1 MSKTQYFYPFFVSSV
16 ILPYFPLFRITFLLT
31 EASNRVTMDSK
42 EVESMREYKPM
53 QFDFWPPIC
62 LENSLIGDAGIGV
75 DESRDGRYVRSH
87 SHGPLFELTYIV
99 RGSGT
104 SYAAGIPTKV
114 KEGDIFLSVPYERHR
129 LDSDAGA
136 PLCQQFVSFGILS
149 PKLTTLSDRLWKV
162 SLPPTNRIFHD
173 DGIPL
178 LMDLILEEL
187 SGDLKSYRTEILS
200 TLIDQ
205 ITFRMLRAY
214 ADFSPKPLSAAPS
227 DKELV
232 EHITHYIDTHVYSL
246 RSLSEIG
253 DALTYNYSYLSSRY
267 KQITGQ
273 KIKDYYNKR
282 RMDEAKRL
290 LGTRAYSISGVAEKL
305 GYSGVYAFS
314 KAFKAYYKMPPSE
327 LFKNK

>member
-1 MSKTQYFYPFFVSSV
+1 MSKMQYFYPFFVSCV
-16 ILPYFPLFRITFLLT
+16 IFQDSAPFRITFLLT
-31 EASNRVTMDSK
+31 EAQSRVTMHLK
-42 EVESMREYKPM
+42 EVESMREYKPI
-53 QFDFWPPIC
+53 QFDFGPPIC
-62 LENSLIGDAGIGV
+62 LENSLIGNVGIGV
-75 DESRDGRYVRSH
+75 DENAGGRYVPF
-87 SHGPLFELTYIV
+87 HGHGSLFELTYIV
-99 RGSGT
+99 EGSGT
-104 SYAAGIPTKV
+104 SYAADIPTKV
-114 KEGDIFLSVPYERHR
+114 KKGDIFLSTPYELHR
-129 LDSDAGA
+129 LDSDKGA

-149 PKLTTLSDRLWKV
+149 SKLTVLSDRLWKEN
-162 SLPPTNRIFHD
+162 LPPANRIFHD

-178 LMDLILEEL
+178 LIDLILDEL
-187 SGDLKSYRTEILS
+187 SGDTKNYRTEILS

-205 ITFRMLRAY
+205 IAFRMLRAY
-214 ADFSPKPLSAAPS
+214 VDFSPKPLSATPS

-290 LGTRAYSISGVAEKL
+290 LSTRAYSISGVAEEL

-314 KAFKAYYKMPPSE
+314 KSFKAYYKMPPSE